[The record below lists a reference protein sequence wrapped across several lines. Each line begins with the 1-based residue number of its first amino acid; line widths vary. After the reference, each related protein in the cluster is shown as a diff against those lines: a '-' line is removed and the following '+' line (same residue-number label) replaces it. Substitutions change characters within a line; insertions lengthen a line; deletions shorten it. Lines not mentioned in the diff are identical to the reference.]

1 MSFENSF
8 NSSASKFFKKY
19 INSSEDLSTIIDG
32 KTVVNKYYLES
43 NLAINDHRIFVFFNT
58 AEEGLHHFNNLI
70 SKFNESLGYLKI
82 DISTIA
88 SWIEKYNGDIL
99 CYNLENCVIVF
110 SKGVSLYRIDIYPSK
125 PLSWNNIN
133 GKTNQKNIEFGY
145 PFSSPIDYNLP
156 EFNNELDLKECI
168 MLLSVFYQLQ
178 GRGSLEF
185 SEMNSFYNQP
195 EFEEFVNSK
204 TFKDFTM
211 YFIFNVFN
219 NSIDIFET
227 PALKK
232 VFDTIFN
239 SFSKFKLLELSL
251 SLIYT
256 TKKEATFKKVEN
268 SVLKVLLKKMETR
281 DVVSYFQIRMNKYF
295 KIQDGEFVLF
305 AAMNQSNESVFKNID
320 SPEKEILFNDM
331 VHESNSRATELR
343 KSLIGDIP
351 MNLNDRPTSLSVK
364 TNVNDNRREYDP
376 EAIKYNNSGSEKLKS
391 QDFEGAIDDF
401 QKAVELDPYILP
413 CYISLSGLLIN
424 IRQEYS
430 KTIDLTSKIIELE
443 GFEKTKDINYASIYD
458 NRGLA
463 KSYLEDEVEAI
474 KDFTKALEI
483 DDSRGLTYTNR
494 GFSQMQVGE
503 NELAL
508 EDLNKAIELDNT
520 IQNIYFNRSKCR
532 QSLGDFKGSLE
543 DCNIAIE
550 KDPENFNI
558 LQHKMFLDA
567 LFESGL
573 GDSLSNLKEE

>member
-1 MSFENSF
+1 MSFENTLD
-8 NSSASKFFKKY
+8 SSASRFFKKY
-19 INSSEDLSTIIDG
+19 IDNSVSLSKIIDR
-32 KTVVNKYYLES
+32 KTEVNKYYLES
-43 NLAINDHRIFVFFNT
+43 NLAINDHRIFIFFNT
-58 AEEGLHHFNNLI
+58 IKEGLDHYNNLI
-70 SKFNESLGYLKI
+70 SRFNDRLEYLKI
-82 DISTIA
+82 DVSTIA
-88 SWIEKYNGDIL
+88 SWFDKYNGDIL
-99 CYNLENCVIVF
+99 CHNLENCVIMF
-110 SKGVSLYRIDIYPSK
+110 SKGVSLFRIDIYPVK
-125 PLSWNNIN
+125 LRVWNNIN
-133 GKTNQKNIEFGY
+133 GKTNQKNIEFGF
-145 PFSSPIDYNLP
+145 PFSSPVDHNLP
-156 EFNNELDLKECI
+156 EFNNELDLNECI

-185 SEMNSFYNQP
+185 SQMNSFYNQT

-204 TFKDFTM
+204 IFKDFTM

-232 VFDTIFN
+232 VFDTIFK

-251 SLIYT
+251 ALIYT

-268 SVLKVLLKKMETR
+268 SVLKALLKKMEIR
-281 DVVSYFQIRMNKYF
+281 DVVSYFQLRMNKYF

-320 SPEKEILFNDM
+320 SSEKEILFNDM

-364 TNVNDNRREYDP
+364 TNKNDDRREYDP

-391 QDFEGAIDDF
+391 QDFEGAIEDF
-401 QKAVELDPYILP
+401 QKAVDLDPYILP
-413 CYISLSGLLIN
+413 CYISLSGLIIN
-424 IRQEYS
+424 IHQDYNRAV
-430 KTIDLTSKIIELE
+430 DLTSKIIELE
-443 GFEKTKDINYASIYD
+443 GFEKTKDVNYAQIYD

-463 KSYLEDEVEAI
+463 KSYLENEEEAI
-474 KDFTKALEI
+474 LDFNEALKI

-494 GFSQMQVGE
+494 GFSYIQIGE

-508 EDLNKAIELDNT
+508 EDLNKAVDIDNT
-520 IQNIYFNRSKCR
+520 IPNIYFNRSKCR

-558 LQHKMFLDA
+558 LQHKMFLDT

-573 GDSLSNLKEE
+573 GDTLSNLKED

>member
-256 TKKEATFKKVEN
+256 TKKEAAFKKVEN